1 MVWKLSAVP
10 SVFQADELQLMI
22 QEARNMKPDGTAKEP
37 KVREP
42 KGKGKGKKSKR
53 Q

>member
-1 MVWKLSAVP
+1 MDFTNWLNAKRKTTVIVS
-10 SVFQADELQLMI
+10 SGI